1 MSERTGFEKLTL
13 LCIVIG
19 ATIVVFGTG
28 AVVGGNIVT
37 NRLQQAATQ
46 SCGASFD
53 EYTGEFE
60 WTICPPAAEP
70 EVVAPEPD
78 PEPAVPAETATPVAT
93 ETPSE
98 TPSETA
104 H

>member
-19 ATIVVFGTG
+19 AAIVVFGTG
-28 AVVGGNIVT
+28 AVVGSNIAT
-37 NRLQQAATQ
+37 AKLQKAATQ
-46 SCGASFD
+46 NCGARFD
-53 EYTGEFE
+53 DLTGEFA
-60 WTICPPAAEP
+60 WTTCTSPSESEPA
-70 EVVAPEPD
+70 VSAPEPD
-78 PEPAVPAETATPVAT
+78 PEEPVAPAETVPSVAT

-98 TPSETA
+98 PV

>member
-19 ATIVVFGTG
+19 AAIVVFGAG
-28 AVVGGNIVT
+28 AVVGGDIAT
-37 NRLQQAATQ
+37 AKLQQAATKT
-46 SCGASFD
+46 CGATFD
-53 EYTGEFE
+53 EFTGEFAFIE
-60 WTICPPAAEP
+60 CPPPASEP
-70 EVVAPEPD
+70 ELVAPEPD
-78 PEPAVPAETATPVAT
+78 PEEPVAPTETVPPAAT

-98 TPSETA
+98 PV

>member
-13 LCIVIG
+13 LCIVVG
-19 ATIVVFGTG
+19 AAIVLFGTG
-28 AVVGGNIVT
+28 AVVGGNIAT
-37 NRLQQAATQ
+37 AKLQKAATQ
-46 SCGASFD
+46 NCGAQFD
-53 EYTGEFE
+53 EFTGEFA
-60 WTICPPAAEP
+60 WTVCPLAES

-78 PEPAVPAETATPVAT
+78 PEEPVTPTEVVPPTVT

-98 TPSETA
+98 PV

>member
-28 AVVGGNIVT
+28 AVVGGDIAT

-60 WTICPPAAEP
+60 WTTCPPPAPEP

-78 PEPAVPAETATPVAT
+78 PEPAIPAESAAPAT

-98 TPSETA
+98 PV

>member
-13 LCIVIG
+13 LCIVVG
-19 ATIVVFGTG
+19 AAIVLVGTG
-28 AVVGGNIVT
+28 AVIGGDIAT
-37 NRLQQAATQ
+37 AKLQNAATQ
-46 SCGASFD
+46 NCGAEFD
-53 EYTGEFE
+53 KYTGEFA
-60 WTICPPAAEP
+60 WIACPTATPEP

-78 PEPAVPAETATPVAT
+78 PEPAVPAETAAPAT

-98 TPSETA
+98 PV

>member
-13 LCIVIG
+13 LCIVVG
-19 ATIVVFGTG
+19 AAIVLVGTG
-28 AVVGGNIVT
+28 AVVGGDIAT
-37 NRLQQAATQ
+37 AKLQKAATQ
-46 SCGASFD
+46 SCGAKFD
-53 EYTGEFE
+53 QLTGEFSWVE
-60 WTICPPAAEP
+60 CPPPAAEP

-78 PEPAVPAETATPVAT
+78 PEEPVTPTETVTPPAT

-98 TPSETA
+98 PV

>member
-19 ATIVVFGTG
+19 AAVVVFGIG
-28 AVVGGNIVT
+28 AVVGGDIAT
-37 NRLQQAATQ
+37 AKLQKAATQ

-53 EYTGEFE
+53 EFTGEFA
-60 WTICPPAAEP
+60 WTACPAPAPEP

-78 PEPAVPAETATPVAT
+78 PEPAVPAEPAAPAT

-98 TPSETA
+98 PV